1 MNDVD
6 LTASEPIPTD
16 FEGDA
21 FDDWI
26 GGATVAKRSVAIYGK
41 PGLYAEYQELE
52 RERERIE
59 AENKAGGEMAG
70 SGLARVD
77 GRMAE
82 IYDEWMESKSTWI
95 VRALDEDQTK
105 AIEAELGDGPLKP
118 DELVKPAPLP
128 AKRTEQQAKS
138 HTLRMQEYEAAKP
151 AYDEA
156 VKEYEAANDEYVT
169 KLNLH
174 IIAAAV
180 ERIDFANGRVQDSI
194 TVERLLSLKKK
205 LGERQLL
212 KLINAS
218 QLALLAEP
226 EIHAPFSQ
234 DSSET
239 DQT

>member
-1 MNDVD
+1 MTDID
-6 LTASEPIPTD
+6 TTASEAIPAD
-16 FEGDA
+16 LEGDA

-26 GGATVAKRSVAIYGK
+26 GGATVSKRSVPIYGK

-52 RERERIE
+52 RERERIV

-70 SGLARVD
+70 SGLAKVD
-77 GRMAE
+77 ARLAE
-82 IYDEWMESKSTWI
+82 IYDEWIESKSTWI
-95 VRALDEDQTK
+95 VAALDEDQTK
-105 AIEAELGDGPLKP
+105 AIEAELGEGPLKP
-118 DELVKPAPLP
+118 DELVEPVLP
-128 AKRTEQQAKS
+128 AKHTEQQAKS
-138 HTLRMQEYEAAKP
+138 HTIKMQEYEAAKP

-156 VKEYEAANDEYVT
+156 VKEYEAANAEYVT
-169 KLNLH
+169 QLNLR

-194 TVERLLSLKKK
+194 TVERLLSLKKI

-226 EIHAPFSQ
+226 EIHAPFSSSDSQ
-234 DSSET
+234 D

>member
-1 MNDVD
+1 MTDID
-6 LTASEPIPTD
+6 TTASDPIPAD

-26 GGATVAKRSVAIYGK
+26 GGATVSKRSVPIYGK

-59 AENKAGGEMAG
+59 EENKGGGEMAG
-70 SGLARVD
+70 SGLSKIDTRL
-77 GRMAE
+77 AE
-82 IYDEWMESKSTWI
+82 IYDEWMASKSTWI
-95 VRALDEDQTK
+95 VRALDGDETK
-105 AIEAELGDGPLKP
+105 AIEAELGEGPMKP
-118 DELVKPAPLP
+118 DELVKPELP
-128 AKRTEQQAKS
+128 VKHTDTQARA
-138 HTLRMQEYEAAKP
+138 HTLKMRAYEEAKP

-169 KLNLH
+169 QLNLR
-174 IIAAAV
+174 ILAEAV
-180 ERIDFANGRVQDSI
+180 ERIDFANGRSRDSI
-194 TVERLLSLKKK
+194 TVEQLQAMKKK
-205 LGERQLL
+205 LGERQVL
-212 KLINAS
+212 KLIHAS
-218 QLALLAEP
+218 QLAHLAEP

>member
-6 LTASEPIPTD
+6 PSASESIAAD

-26 GGATVAKRSVAIYGK
+26 GGATVSKRSVAIYGK

-52 RERERIE
+52 RELERIE
-59 AENKAGGEMAG
+59 AENKGGGEMAG
-70 SGLARVD
+70 SGFAKVTA
-77 GRMAE
+77 RMAE
-82 IYDEWMESKSTWI
+82 IYDEWIESKSTWI
-95 VRALDEDQTK
+95 VRALDDDQTK
-105 AIEAELGDGPLKP
+105 ELEAELGEGPLKP
-118 DELVKPAPLP
+118 DELVEPVLP
-128 AKRTEQQAKS
+128 AKHTENQAKA
-138 HTLRMQEYEAAKP
+138 HTLKMRAYEEAKP
-151 AYDEA
+151 LHDEA
-156 VKEYEAANDEYVT
+156 VKEHEAANAEYVT
-169 KLNLH
+169 QLNLR
-174 IIAAAV
+174 IIAEAV
-180 ERIDFANGRVQDSI
+180 ERIDFANGRVQHSI

>member
-6 LTASEPIPTD
+6 PTASEAIPTD

-26 GGATVAKRSVAIYGK
+26 GGATVSKRSVPIYGK

-59 AENKAGGEMAG
+59 DENKGGGEMAG
-70 SGLARVD
+70 SGLAKVD
-77 GRMAE
+77 ARMAE
-82 IYDEWMESKSTWI
+82 IYEEWMESKSTWI
-95 VRALDEDQTK
+95 VRALDGDETK
-105 AIEAELGDGPLKP
+105 AIEAELGEGPLKP
-118 DELVKPAPLP
+118 DELVKPELP
-128 AKRTEQQAKS
+128 AKHTEQQGRS
-138 HTLRMQEYEAAKP
+138 HTIKMQEYEAAKP

-156 VKEYEAANDEYVT
+156 VKVYEAANAEYVT
-169 KLNLH
+169 QLNLR
-174 IIAAAV
+174 ILADAV
-180 ERIDFANGRVQDSI
+180 ERIDFANGRHRDSI
-194 TVERLLSLKKK
+194 TVEQLEAMKKK

-212 KLINAS
+212 KLIHAS
-218 QLALLAEP
+218 QLAHLAEP
-226 EIHAPFSQ
+226 EIHAPFSP